1 MAGEAFHAFE
11 SPQAD
16 HEAER
21 KNRVAENNAAPSTDP
36 KEELDWRV
44 TEAIVAL
51 ARRLPGY
58 WRLAL
63 ALVRDPRIPAPAR
76 RWVVGAG
83 LYNFSPIDPVPGVIP
98 VLGQLDDYAILVL
111 AVRKALRA
119 ASAEVREE
127 HLVQAHVT
135 MDQIDADLSEMRRIA
150 RHVTRRAAW
159 GVWAGLQF
167 AAGMGVELGRQ
178 LVVGAARAVNP
189 QPRPPGGKPKEEAA
203 R

>member
-1 MAGEAFHAFE
+1 MN
-11 SPQAD
+11 S
-16 HEAER
+16 ER
-21 KNRVAENNAAPSTDP
+21 KKGVTDKAADAPTDP
-36 KEELDWRV
+36 KLELDWRV
-44 TEAIVAL
+44 THAILAL

-58 WRLAL
+58 WRLAW
-63 ALVRDPRIPAPAR
+63 ALVRDQRIPNTAR
-76 RWVVGAG
+76 RWLVGAG

-98 VLGQLDDYAILVL
+98 VLGQLDDYAVLLL

-119 ASAEVREE
+119 APVEVRQE
-127 HLVQAHVT
+127 HLTQAHVT
-135 MDQIDADLSEMRRIA
+135 MDQIDTDLHEMRRVA
-150 RHVTRRAAW
+150 GHVTRRAAW

-178 LVVGAARAVNP
+178 LVVGAARGVNP